1 METFINSPRSVM
13 GPGRDRKAIS
23 VQMDGSKPPNTKT
36 TMKEAA
42 RRLGL
47 EIEIQ
52 E

>member
-1 METFINSPRSVM
+1 MEIFINSLWSIIGQCR
-13 GPGRDRKAIS
+13 GRKAIS
-23 VQMDGSKPPNTKT
+23 VQTDKSKLPNTKV

-42 RRLGL
+42 RPLGL